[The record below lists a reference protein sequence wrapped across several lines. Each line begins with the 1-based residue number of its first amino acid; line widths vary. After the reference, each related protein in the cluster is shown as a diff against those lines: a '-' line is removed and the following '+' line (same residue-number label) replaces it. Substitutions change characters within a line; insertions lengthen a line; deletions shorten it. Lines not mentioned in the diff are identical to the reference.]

1 MIFFRQPY
9 FVNNTVID
17 GYVVSVSDAPSRI
30 YAQYRNKPKAVKWY
44 AITSAP
50 SLEIADA
57 AQQVKTMYD
66 INAAYGEQLDIIG
79 KIVVISRDFIQDVPL
94 YPGLFSD
101 PDGDEFGDSAAMFSE
116 TSISADTDMSDE
128 LYRIAIKSKIVK
140 NNSDSSIESILKGA
154 NFLLS
159 KADVLR
165 LIDGEDMS
173 FSIEFYGQI
182 TEIERYALLNIGLM
196 PKPQGVRF
204 NGFLEGYNYVQ
215 FGDSETQFGD
225 LNAEFTGFTSG
236 V

>member
-9 FVNNTVID
+9 FVSDTVND
-17 GYVVSVSDAPSRI
+17 GYVETRANAPSRI
-30 YAQYRNKPKAVKWY
+30 YAQYRNKPKITEWYSITPTLALELADTAV
-44 AITSAP
+44 
-50 SLEIADA
+50 
-57 AQQVKTMYD
+57 QVKSMYD

-79 KIVVISRDFIQDVPL
+79 HIVVIPRYFMQDVPL
-94 YPGLFSD
+94 YPGLFAD
-101 PDGDEFGDSAAMFSE
+101 PDGDEFGDTEAMFSE
-116 TSISADTDMSDE
+116 TNVSADAAMSDE

-140 NNSDSSIESILKGA
+140 NNSDGTIESILKGA

-159 KADVLR
+159 KAKVLKV
-165 LIDGEDMS
+165 IDGEDMS

-182 TEIERYALLNIGLM
+182 TEIERYALLNADLM

-215 FGDSETQFGD
+215 FDDSTMQFGD
-225 LNAEFTGFTSG
+225 LNAESTGFTSG